1 MPEEAEHRLPC
12 LFDRLI
18 DEAPSQR
25 GDPSSRKKIQL
36 REYKNSVLR
45 DLRWLLNSPKHLRNG
60 EIYDCELGEIY
71 DYELASRSVLN
82 YGTRDLAGMT
92 SSSLD
97 ALQIESEL
105 RDVILQFEPRII
117 ADSLHVRLIQSSG
130 DEGKISFEING
141 QLWAHPHAER
151 VVFRTE
157 MDLETG
163 ACDIISAS

>member
-1 MPEEAEHRLPC
+1 MTEEAEHRLPC
-12 LFDRLI
+12 LFDRLV

-25 GDPSSRKKIQL
+25 GDLASRRKIQL
-36 REYKNSVLR
+36 KEYKNFVLR
-45 DLRWLLNSPKHLRNG
+45 DLRWLLNSPRHLP
-60 EIYDCELGEIY
+60 ESEIY
-71 DYELASRSVLN
+71 DYPLVSRSVLN

-97 ALQIESEL
+97 ALEIETQL
-105 RDVILQFEPRII
+105 RDAILQFEPRII
-117 ADSLHVRLIQSSG
+117 ADSLHVRLVHGSE
-130 DEGKISFEING
+130 DGKVSFEING

-163 ACDIISAS
+163 ACDIVSAT

>member
-25 GDPSSRKKIQL
+25 GDPSNRRKIQL

-45 DLRWLLNSPKHLRNG
+45 DLRWLLNSPKHLQN
-60 EIYDCELGEIY
+60 GEIY
-71 DYELASRSVLN
+71 DYELVSQSVLN

-105 RDVILQFEPRII
+105 RDAILLFEPRII

-130 DEGKISFEING
+130 DEAKISFEING

>member
-1 MPEEAEHRLPC
+1 MSEEAENRLPC

-18 DEAPSQR
+18 DEDPSKR
-25 GDPSSRKKIQL
+25 GDPASRRKIQL

-45 DLRWLLNSPKHLRNG
+45 DLRWLLNSPKHLQ
-60 EIYDCELGEIY
+60 EEPIY
-71 DYELASRSVLN
+71 DYPLASRSVLN

-92 SSSLD
+92 SSALDSLE
-97 ALQIESEL
+97 IETQL
-105 RDVILQFEPRII
+105 RDAILDFEPRII
-117 ADSLHVRLIQSSG
+117 ADSLHVRLVQSAG
-130 DEGKISFEING
+130 DEAKISFEING

-163 ACDIISAS
+163 ACDIQSMS

>member
-18 DEAPSQR
+18 DEAPAQR

-45 DLRWLLNSPKHLRNG
+45 DLRWLLNSPKHLPDG
-60 EIYDCELGEIY
+60 DIY

-92 SSSLD
+92 SSALD

-105 RDVILQFEPRII
+105 RDAILQFEPRII
-117 ADSLHVRLIQSSG
+117 ADSLHVRLTQNSG